1 MKILV
6 TGAAGFIGFH
16 LCKKLLEDKHQILGI
31 DNINNYYDVKLK
43 KNRLKILLGKKNF
56 KFKKIDISDTN
67 FVKKIYPI
75 AKNFRIIIH
84 LAAQAGVR
92 YSITHPYKYIE
103 SNVKAQISILE
114 LAKKIKS
121 FEHLI
126 YASSSSVYGSN
137 KKTPFSIDDR
147 VDNPISLYG
156 ASKRSGELITQSY
169 SKMFN
174 INCTGLRFF
183 SVYGPWGRPDMAAYI
198 FTKNIFQNKT
208 LDLFN
213 FGRMERDFTFVDLFS
228 GALSPGLILVLP
240 IGITFY
246 LVWATVTFIDDII
259 NGITPLIKIKKRKDN
274 IHKIYNL
281 GNNKPQKLLKMISLL
296 EMLCQR
302 KAKINKK
309 RMQPGDVRHTYAN
322 IKESKKD
329 LRFKPKTNLKEG
341 LEKFVAWYKNYH
353 NII

>member
-1 MKILV
+1 MRILV

-16 LCKKLLEDKHQILGI
+16 LCEKLLEDKHTVLGI

-43 KNRLKILLGKKNF
+43 KDRLKILLRKKNF
-56 KFKKIDISDTN
+56 KFKKIDISDN
-67 FVKKIYPI
+67 SFVKKIYPI
-75 AKNFRIIIH
+75 AKNFKIIIH

-114 LAKKIKS
+114 LAKRIKS

-126 YASSSSVYGSN
+126 YASSSSIYGSN
-137 KKTPFSIDDR
+137 KKIPFSINDR

-169 SKMFN
+169 SRMFN

-198 FTKNIFQNKT
+198 FTKKIFENKT

-213 FGRMERDFTFVDLFS
+213 FGRMERDFTFVD
-228 GALSPGLILVLP
+228 
-240 IGITFY
+240 
-246 LVWATVTFIDDII
+246 DII
-259 NGITPLIKIKKRKDN
+259 SGITPLIKIKKRKN
-274 IHKIYNL
+274 ELHKI
-281 GNNKPQKLLKMISLL
+281 
-296 EMLCQR
+296 
-302 KAKINKK
+302 
-309 RMQPGDVRHTYAN
+309 
-322 IKESKKD
+322 
-329 LRFKPKTNLKEG
+329 
-341 LEKFVAWYKNYH
+341 
-353 NII
+353 

>member
-16 LCKKLLEDKHQILGI
+16 LCKKLLKDKHTILGI

-43 KNRLKILLGKKNF
+43 KDRLKILLRKKNF

-75 AKNFRIIIH
+75 AKNFKIIIH

-103 SNVKAQISILE
+103 SNVKSQVSILE
-114 LAKKIKS
+114 LAKRIKS

-137 KKTPFSIDDR
+137 KKIPFSINDR
-147 VDNPISLYG
+147 VDYPISLYG

-169 SKMFN
+169 SRMFK

-198 FTKNIFQNKT
+198 FTKNLFENKP

-213 FGRMERDFTFVDLFS
+213 FGRMERDFTF
-228 GALSPGLILVLP
+228 
-240 IGITFY
+240 
-246 LVWATVTFIDDII
+246 IDDII
-259 NGITPLIKIKKRKDN
+259 NGIASLIKIKKRKN
-274 IHKIYNL
+274 ELHKIYNL
-281 GNNKPQKLLKMISLL
+281 GNNKPEPLLKLVSLL
-296 EMLCQR
+296 ETLCKR
-302 KAKINKK
+302 KAKVIKK
-309 RMQPGDVRHTYAN
+309 RMQLGDVRHTYAN
-322 IKESKKD
+322 INESKKD
-329 LRFKPKTNLKEG
+329 LKFKPKTNLEDG
-341 LEKFVAWYKNYH
+341 LEKFVSWYKEYH
-353 NII
+353 DIY

>member
-16 LCKKLLEDKHQILGI
+16 LCQKLLEENHTVLGI
-31 DNINNYYDVKLK
+31 DNINNYYDVNLK
-43 KNRLKILLGKKNF
+43 KNRLKNLLKKKNF
-56 KFKKIDISDTN
+56 KFKKIDISNTN

-75 AKNFRIIIH
+75 AKNFKIIIH

-92 YSITHPYKYIE
+92 YSVTHPYKYIE

-114 LAKKIKS
+114 LAKRIKS

-137 KKTPFSIDDR
+137 KKIPFSINDR

-169 SKMFN
+169 SQMFN

-198 FTKNIFQNKT
+198 FTKNLFENKP

-213 FGRMERDFTFVDLFS
+213 FGRMERDFTF
-228 GALSPGLILVLP
+228 
-240 IGITFY
+240 
-246 LVWATVTFIDDII
+246 IDDII
-259 NGITPLIKIKKRKDN
+259 NGIAQLIKIKKRKN
-274 IHKIYNL
+274 ELHKIYNL
-281 GNNKPQKLLKMISLL
+281 GNNKPEPLLKLVSLL
-296 EMLCQR
+296 ETLCER
-302 KAKINKK
+302 KAKVIKK
-309 RMQPGDVRHTYAN
+309 RMQSGDVRYTYAN

-329 LRFKPKTNLKEG
+329 LKFKPKTNLEDG
-341 LEKFVAWYKNYH
+341 LEKFVSWYKEYH
-353 NII
+353 NIH